1 MTRWPLEHRRRS
13 AAGADRKLGVTN
25 GLHIDSILRCR
36 HIDSM
41 TRTQIQLPDE
51 TYARAKKLC
60 EAREI
65 SLAEL
70 ARRGIEYILSVYDP
84 EPEKNRE
91 WHPPKPRKLGWMG
104 LSDEEIKRE
113 AQLTNTEIR
122 LARRT
127 KK

>member
-1 MTRWPLEHRRRS
+1 
-13 AAGADRKLGVTN
+13 
-25 GLHIDSILRCR
+25 
-36 HIDSM
+36 M
-41 TRTQIQLPDE
+41 TRTQIQLPDD

-84 EPEKNRE
+84 EPEGNND
-91 WHPPKPRKLGWMG
+91 WQPPTPRNLGWKG
-104 LSDEEIKRE
+104 LSHAEIKVE
-113 AQLTNTEIR
+113 AQMTSSEISLT
-122 LARRT
+122 RRT

>member
-1 MTRWPLEHRRRS
+1 
-13 AAGADRKLGVTN
+13 
-25 GLHIDSILRCR
+25 
-36 HIDSM
+36 M

-70 ARRGIEYILSVYDP
+70 ARRGIDYILSVYDP
-84 EPEKNRE
+84 MPDTDDD
-91 WHPPKPRKLGWMG
+91 WQLPSPRDLGWKG
-104 LSDEEIKRE
+104 LSHAEIKIE
-113 AQLTNTEIR
+113 AQLTNSEI
-122 LARRT
+122 LLTRRA